1 MMLMKILD
9 RNVVMKALVGSNNY
23 NLQTEERVI
32 DGRIILASD
41 KDYKAFITPTFE
53 ELYRKTMFV
62 KSEIG
67 IEEDIEIHDV
77 RKLPDLFWKSNLNY
91 LEPLYSKELW
101 MDGSVEMAE
110 IYSLRQEIFNMNL
123 PVMIKHLWG
132 TYRQKMKL
140 LPKGTESTQVL
151 VDLFGYDTK
160 QGQHAYR
167 HLDFGIKYAELD
179 FKNPELALR
188 YSGGDLD
195 FMTEMKFGSFRQE
208 VFENMIQF
216 IEESRF
222 KHVIEKYEAM
232 KPNEELRE
240 HLDSLIMSIVRKNL
254 IA

>member
-1 MMLMKILD
+1 MKILE

-23 NLQTEERVI
+23 SLNTEQREI
-32 DGRIILASD
+32 EGRIILASD

-53 ELYRKTMFV
+53 ELYRKTMFA

-67 IEEDIEIHDV
+67 VEEDIEIHDV
-77 RKLPDLFWKSNLNY
+77 RKLPDLFWKANLNY

-101 MDGSVEMAE
+101 LDDSIEMKE
-110 IYSLRQEIFNMNL
+110 IYNLRQEIFNMNL
-123 PVMIKHLWG
+123 PTMIKSLYG

-160 QGQHAYR
+160 QAQHAYR
-167 HLDFGIKYAELD
+167 HLDFAIKYAELD
-179 FKNPELALR
+179 FKNPEQAFR

-222 KHVIEKYEAM
+222 KHIEAKYEVM
-232 KPNEELRE
+232 KPNEELKE
-240 HLDSLIMSIVRKNL
+240 HVDNLIMSLVRKNL
-254 IA
+254 VA